1 MLKVISEKNI
11 DEYPMVSVIDYYKYP
26 EIKIDS

>member
-11 DEYPMVSVIDYYKYP
+11 EDYPMVSVINYYNYP
-26 EIKIDS
+26 EIKIDT